1 MLVFTSLQVSMIVGL
16 FMSVSVNFSE
26 FYDAEPWMKPVM
38 IFVYIFITAYDMI
51 FLYSIT
57 MIAEKAHESLKKL
70 VQPLEEALIR
80 TVDVKEREE
89 MKILVKNIENV
100 GPLNGNGYFDI
111 SRSTLTSVTSISIT
125 YLIILLQFRNIE

>member
-1 MLVFTSLQVSMIVGL
+1 MLFTSLQVSMIVGL
-16 FMSVSVNFSE
+16 FMTVSVNFSD
-26 FYDAEPWMKPVM
+26 FYDTESWMKPVM
-38 IFVYIFITAYDMI
+38 TIVYIFLSTYDMI

-70 VQPLEEALIR
+70 VKPLEEALIR
-80 TVDVKEREE
+80 TEDVKEREE